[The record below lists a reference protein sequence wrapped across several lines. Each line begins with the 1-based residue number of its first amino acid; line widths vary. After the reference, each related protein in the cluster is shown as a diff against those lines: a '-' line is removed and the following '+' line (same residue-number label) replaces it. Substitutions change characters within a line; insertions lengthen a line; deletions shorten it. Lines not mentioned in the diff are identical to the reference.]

1 MGQVNRKMEVVDVDE
16 KPKPFALQ
24 SIEEIIGR
32 PAEEFTQRNVPYFKP
47 DTEHDS
53 SFGKLGI
60 ILRRLAKK

>member
-32 PAEEFTQRNVPYFKP
+32 SAEEFTQRNVPYFKP
-47 DTEHDS
+47 DTEQDS